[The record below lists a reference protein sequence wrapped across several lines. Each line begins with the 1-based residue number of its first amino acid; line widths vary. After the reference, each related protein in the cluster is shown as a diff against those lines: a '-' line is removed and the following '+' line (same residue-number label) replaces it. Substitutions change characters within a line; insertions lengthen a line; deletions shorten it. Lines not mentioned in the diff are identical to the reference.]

1 MKKKRKNPPTR
12 IYKESKR
19 RPHISRKDTANAL
32 LGLGDDI
39 QMTML
44 ESETV
49 DNVQVEDINKFE
61 QNIEACMTES
71 QWEKR
76 DAVVQTSVTMM
87 HLEMYST
94 ESLMDSKKMRK
105 FLFLSKVIQ
114 STLHYTGT
122 VSELY
127 LFRV

>member
-1 MKKKRKNPPTR
+1 
-12 IYKESKR
+12 
-19 RPHISRKDTANAL
+19 
-32 LGLGDDI
+32 
-39 QMTML
+39 
-44 ESETV
+44 
-49 DNVQVEDINKFE
+49 
-61 QNIEACMTES
+61 MTES

-76 DAVVQTSVTMM
+76 DAVVQTSVTM

-127 LFRV
+127 LLRV